1 MPSIKKRVNL
11 TIPDSVYEQ
20 LQVYKS
26 RNGITNDAS
35 ACLALIVQQLNSL
48 EKMEN
53 VLRLAQSLSM
63 EQLNQLSKEGLSVV
77 KNQADQQKDG

>member
-77 KNQADQQKDG
+77 KKQADQQKDG